1 VLSASEVSTIYNS
14 GSPKDESRHSGIV
27 AYYTMESYE
36 DGDEELVSDLDT
48 AFTLTINNNDDIDSS
63 DTP

>member
-1 VLSASEVSTIYNS
+1 
-14 GSPKDESRHSGIV
+14 
-27 AYYTMESYE
+27 MESYE